1 MRQVVL
7 CQLERDGQVRPA
19 GENKGGG
26 PVCLGSNQSLHFLA
40 GSVVQED
47 LGVVKIRLAPAIFVF
62 LSDCQ
67 NFSKILQTLFSSE
80 NRNHK

>member
-1 MRQVVL
+1 M
-7 CQLERDGQVRPA
+7 VRPA

-26 PVCLGSNQSLHFLA
+26 PVGLGSNQSLHFLA

-47 LGVVKIRLAPAIFVF
+47 LGVVKIRLAPAILVF

-67 NFSKILQTLFSSE
+67 NFS
-80 NRNHK
+80 